1 MSKSTKM
8 NPGGGVYTNNPYT
21 KYIPFTIG
29 SGIGAVSQS
38 NLKAINRSVTTRDC
52 IMKLKK

>member
-21 KYIPFTIG
+21 KYILFTQ
-29 SGIGAVSQS
+29 GASVGAASKS
-38 NLKAINRSVTTRDC
+38 NWSAINRSVANRC
-52 IMKLKK
+52 CMMKLKK